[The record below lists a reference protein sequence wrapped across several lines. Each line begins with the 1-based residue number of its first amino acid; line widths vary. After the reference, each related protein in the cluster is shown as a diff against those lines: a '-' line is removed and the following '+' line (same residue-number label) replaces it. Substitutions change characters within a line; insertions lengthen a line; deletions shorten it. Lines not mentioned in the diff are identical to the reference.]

1 MPSYL
6 VLVGAFLMISLL
18 VRFIIARDIR
28 RSE

>member
-18 VRFIIARDIR
+18 VRLMIAQDIR
-28 RSE
+28 KSK

>member
-28 RSE
+28 RHD